1 MDGFRIWFFY
11 ANVHTTTKKSNHLH
25 DLIHLCFSQGRIL
38 TIAGVTT
45 AICSAPFVGFMN
57 LIALA
62 VWPSWLAVAIS
73 ETLRKVTFRLH
84 KIFVFIFKG
93 KIFSRYPQ
101 SNGFWKIIHFVHLSL
116 QVVTY
121 VVTRPGRE
129 LLFTVVSQD
138 EKYKAKV
145 CIDVIVQRLG
155 DATAAG
161 MYKLLFSTTDGN
173 ASTVSLYAL
182 PVRIQLWLNLYYSY
196 NSKLVICSFLM
207 WLL

>member
-1 MDGFRIWFFY
+1 M
-11 ANVHTTTKKSNHLH
+11 
-25 DLIHLCFSQGRIL
+25 
-38 TIAGVTT
+38 
-45 AICSAPFVGFMN
+45 
-57 LIALA
+57 
-62 VWPSWLAVAIS
+62 
-73 ETLRKVTFRLH
+73 
-84 KIFVFIFKG
+84 
-93 KIFSRYPQ
+93 
-101 SNGFWKIIHFVHLSL
+101 
-116 QVVTY
+116 VTY

-182 PVRIQLWLNLYYSY
+182 PVRIQL
-196 NSKLVICSFLM
+196 
-207 WLL
+207 